1 MYILELMQKKGQEAP
16 PKKYVSYFYLLPYS
30 QVAGVDVAR
39 AAFVHV
45 EALNLALEGD
55 VARALKF
62 GIDGAATTEKL
73 DVDVARATELQ
84 LGAEGVHLADVKIA
98 RADEGGCGLAGVK
111 MLDIQVAR
119 AYELGIAAVANHI
132 GELHIARALE
142 AEFKIVGINTA
153 LTDEIA

>member
-16 PKKYVSYFYLLPYS
+16 PKYVSYFYLLPYS

-98 RADEGGCGLAGVK
+98 RADEGGCGLAGIE

-119 AYELGIAAVANHI
+119 AYEFGIAAVANHI